1 MVIRCSP
8 SVGNSLAFRVR
19 NQLITL
25 VFFFSFFLP
34 LLLTFL
40 SLLNTTPLLPLRLLS
55 FWIAVMS
62 APQPDLP
69 EPVHAELDS
78 MLSRKF
84 GKEVAN
90 YFSGAYNPNLFK
102 YVSNESLGSPLNR
115 VSFLRTDHL
124 FLSLAL
130 KHPSTS
136 FLLFK
141 NLEPLVK
148 SPTQL
153 AYASYKDVQP
163 IIEDDP
169 YSESEEELIKR
180 YSSAIYTPQLI
191 FLGLDDR
198 DKESFEYKNHYKG
211 APFFALDI
219 TPKEP
224 IASAAESLI
233 SRMESNG
240 LSFSKGRM
248 HLSLP
253 AHEGTY
259 PLFPFLPSALFLPPY
274 PT

>member
-1 MVIRCSP
+1 M
-8 SVGNSLAFRVR
+8 
-19 NQLITL
+19 
-25 VFFFSFFLP
+25 
-34 LLLTFL
+34 
-40 SLLNTTPLLPLRLLS
+40 
-55 FWIAVMS
+55 
-62 APQPDLP
+62 
-69 EPVHAELDS
+69 
-78 MLSRKF
+78 
-84 GKEVAN
+84 
-90 YFSGAYNPNLFK
+90 
-102 YVSNESLGSPLNR
+102 NR
-115 VSFLRTDHL
+115 VSFLRTDHH

-163 IIEDDP
+163 IVGDDP
-169 YSESEEELIKR
+169 YSKSEEELIKE
-180 YSSAIYTPQLI
+180 YNSATYTPQLI

-198 DKESFEYKNHYKG
+198 DRESFEYKNHYNG

-219 TPKEP
+219 TPEGP
-224 IASAAESLI
+224 IASAAESLM
-233 SRMESNG
+233 SRMESSG

-259 PLFPFLPSALFLPPY
+259 PLFPFLIPFPPLPTLRKY
-274 PT
+274 P

>member
-1 MVIRCSP
+1 
-8 SVGNSLAFRVR
+8 
-19 NQLITL
+19 
-25 VFFFSFFLP
+25 
-34 LLLTFL
+34 
-40 SLLNTTPLLPLRLLS
+40 
-55 FWIAVMS
+55 MS

-102 YVSNESLGSPLNR
+102 YVPNKFLGSPLNR
-115 VSFLRTDHL
+115 VSFLRTDHI

-180 YSSAIYTPQLI
+180 YNSTYYTPQLI

-211 APFFALDI
+211 APFFVLDI

-259 PLFPFLPSALFLPPY
+259 PLFPFLLPFSSLPPY